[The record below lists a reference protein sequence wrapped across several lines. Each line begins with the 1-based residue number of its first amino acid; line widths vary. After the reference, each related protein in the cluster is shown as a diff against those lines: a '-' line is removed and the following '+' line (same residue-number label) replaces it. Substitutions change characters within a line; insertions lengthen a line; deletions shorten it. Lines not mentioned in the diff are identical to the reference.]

1 MGAKGL
7 MAGSQRSGPLPRLA
21 LFGEFS
27 AGKSSIV
34 NLLLGR
40 DVLPTSVLSSTRR
53 PTFVRYAPDLQ
64 IEAISEEGKREPVS
78 LEVVKTFAQEDIRHL
93 NIGMPNELLRHVEV
107 LDTPGFADPFHD
119 PERTLDVV
127 ESADICIWCT
137 LATQAWRQSELRI
150 WSSLPARLR
159 THGILVVTH
168 IDALAHRGERR
179 RILTRLKREAGNLF
193 AEIVLLA
200 VPDAMRAMRADGQ
213 IIDAHLWRDSGGS
226 ALIAALEGA
235 VINYHKARGES
246 TGLEKAS
253 WTGIGSPPT
262 TSSPPITST
271 VSTAA
276 QPAGAVEAPPPPMT
290 PAPAPETSSAPPEPD
305 AAADLQRFLAR
316 VMESVPAC
324 CAAAWVDLAGRA
336 VLQLRGP
343 DNTGEIPG
351 ITALGEAVT
360 ELFQGSNV
368 QRIEGLFRRS
378 RGLAEDERHYFQEIV
393 IIADDCVGIF
403 LRDQSRADR
412 SLIVVSDR
420 TVNLGMVLARARGL
434 LESPDRL
441 I

>member
-1 MGAKGL
+1 V
-7 MAGSQRSGPLPRLA
+7 PRLA

-27 AGKSSIV
+27 AGKSSII

-40 DVLPTSVLSSTRR
+40 DILPTSVLSSTRR
-53 PTFVRYAPDLQ
+53 PTYVRYAPDLQ
-64 IEAISEEGKREPVS
+64 IEAISEIGKRESVAPD
-78 LEVVKTFAQEDIRHL
+78 VVKTFAREDISHF

-137 LATQAWRQSELRI
+137 LATQAWRQSERRI

-168 IDALAHRGERR
+168 IDTLAHRGERR
-179 RILTRLKREAGNLF
+179 RIRARLKREAGELF

-200 VPDAMRAMRADGQ
+200 VPDAVRAMRPNGH
-213 IIDAHLWRDSGGS
+213 IVDAHLWRDSGGS

-235 VINYHKARGES
+235 VINYRKARGES
-246 TGLEKAS
+246 EGLEEAS

-262 TSSPPITST
+262 TSSPPPTTST

-276 QPAGAVEAPPPPMT
+276 VPAEAVEATT
-290 PAPAPETSSAPPEPD
+290 PTPTPTPTTPAPETSSAPQESVVG
-305 AAADLQRFLAR
+305 AELQRFLAR

-324 CAAAWVDLAGRA
+324 CAAAWVDLAGRE
-336 VLQLRGP
+336 VLQLCGP
-343 DNTGEIPG
+343 DDTGEIPG
-351 ITALGEAVT
+351 TTALGEAVT

-368 QRIEGLFRRS
+368 QKIEGLFRRS